1 MRLTIAAFACGLLF
15 ALLGLPHGWAQEAA
29 PDTVIVQQ
37 GAEGRAVQPT
47 AGRAAP
53 PGVARVRSRIAQ
65 IRGRQQQPVTRIV
78 YVYPD
83 GTPVPAEALGRT
95 APDSAQAPDAQTPD
109 AQTSTRAAPTA
120 ETQVLDRRAMSE
132 LMRQMDRRFER
143 LGDRLDDMEALY
155 YDALRRS
162 GQTGGGSTV
171 ILEDGRRAFVPDEQ
185 PAPAPEPEPD
195 DDEAL
200 QPRER
205 SFDRLTP
212 PRLRPGVDR
221 QPRADLPP
229 RVQEVERALLDTGL
243 FRTIEI
249 VFEFDRSDVLDGSER
264 TLDAIGTVLE
274 RYPDLQVEVGGHTDS
289 VGSEEYNQSLS
300 ERRAASVRDYL
311 MANFDLGDDRLIAV
325 GYGESRPIFGNETP
339 TGRTLNRRVEFEVL
353 EEGD

>member
-1 MRLTIAAFACGLLF
+1 MRFSIIATACGLLL
-15 ALLGLPHGWAQEAA
+15 ALTGLRPVGAQEAA
-29 PDTVIVQQ
+29 PDTVIVQA
-37 GAEGRAVQPT
+37 GAEARVVQPT
-47 AGRAAP
+47 RQAAP
-53 PGVARVRSRIAQ
+53 PGVARVRNRIAQ
-65 IRGRQQQPVTRIV
+65 IRGLQPPPPQIV

-83 GTPVPAEALGRT
+83 GRPVPAEALGR
-95 APDSAQAPDAQTPD
+95 
-109 AQTSTRAAPTA
+109 AAPASDQATEA
-120 ETQVLDRRAMSE
+120 ETPAPTGEAQVLDRQAMSD

-162 GQTGGGSTV
+162 GQVDGGTTI
-171 ILEDGRRAFVPDEQ
+171 ILEDGRRAVVPDEQ
-185 PAPAPEPEPD
+185 PAPAPEPD

-200 QPRER
+200 QPRDQ
-205 SFDRLTP
+205 SFERLTP

-221 QPRADLPP
+221 QPRADVPP

-249 VFEFDRSDVLDGSER
+249 VFEFDRSDILDGSER

-274 RYPDLQVEVGGHTDS
+274 RNPDLRVEIGGHTDS
-289 VGSEEYNQSLS
+289 IGSEEYNQNLS

-311 MANFDLGDDRLIAV
+311 VENYGLAEDRLLAV
-325 GYGESRPIFGNETP
+325 GYGETRPIFGNEIP

-353 EEGD
+353 DEGE